1 MPTAKRIRPW
11 LDRTFGSESPP
22 RVSAVRRS
30 QLVASATVRHLSE
43 PSVTDLRDDEDA
55 GFTLIELM
63 VVLLILA
70 ILLAIAIPTFLG
82 VTKSANDRAAQ
93 SNLNTALVNAK
104 AYYQTAGQTYGSGTA
119 AANTTAVVS
128 ALSSAEPAL
137 TFTNVASTSQ
147 SVISVA
153 VSADGQSIVLA
164 APAKSTKNCW
174 YIVDQSTTELGT
186 GTGSVAPYTTLY
198 GYTGQ
203 AMINGNNII
212 AGTWY
217 GESKNT
223 GTAPTCNASAPTTYA
238 AAASQFFQGN
248 GFPAL

>member
-1 MPTAKRIRPW
+1 MFSSAIKR
-11 LDRTFGSESPP
+11 LNDR
-22 RVSAVRRS
+22 
-30 QLVASATVRHLSE
+30 
-43 PSVTDLRDDEDA
+43 RDAAGDAGEDA

-104 AYYQTAGQTYGSGTA
+104 AYYQTNSQSYGSGTA
-119 AANTTAVVS
+119 AVNTTAVVA

-137 TFTNVASTSQ
+137 TFTNAASTAQ
-147 SVISVA
+147 GMISVA

-164 APAKSTKNCW
+164 AQAKSTQNCW
-174 YIVDQSTTELGT
+174 YIVDQSTSEVGT
-186 GTGSVAPYTTLY
+186 GGVAPYLTLA

-203 AMINGNNII
+203 AMIGTGGII
-212 AGTWY
+212 SAGTWY

-223 GTAPTCNASAPTTYA
+223 GTAPTCNAAAPTTYA
-238 AAASQFFQGN
+238 AATGQFFQGS

>member
-1 MPTAKRIRPW
+1 MAT
-11 LDRTFGSESPP
+11 P
-22 RVSAVRRS
+22 RR
-30 QLVASATVRHLSE
+30 LGT
-43 PSVTDLRDDEDA
+43 DA

-104 AYYQTAGQTYGSGTA
+104 AYYETSGQSYGTGTA
-119 AANTTAVVS
+119 AANTTAVVA
-128 ALSSAEPAL
+128 ALSTAQPSL
-137 TFTNVASTSQ
+137 TFTNGASGGQ
-147 SVISVA
+147 SSISVS

-164 APAKSTKNCW
+164 AAAKSTQNCW
-174 YIVDQSTTELGT
+174 YVVDGSTSEVGT
-186 GTGSVAPYTTLY
+186 GGVAPYLTLA

-203 AMINGNNII
+203 AMIGTGGVIS

-238 AAASQFFQGN
+238 AATGQFFQGN

>member
-1 MPTAKRIRPW
+1 MTSSVIERLREKRSACE
-11 LDRTFGSESPP
+11 GSE
-22 RVSAVRRS
+22 A
-30 QLVASATVRHLSE
+30 
-43 PSVTDLRDDEDA
+43 DA

-93 SNLNTALVNAK
+93 SNLNTALTNAK
-104 AYYQTAGQTYGSGTA
+104 AQYQSGGQSYGSGTA
-119 AANTTAVVS
+119 AANSSAVVS

-137 TFTNVASTSQ
+137 SFTTGASTAQ
-147 SVISVA
+147 NQISVA

-164 APAKSTKNCW
+164 AQAKTTQNCW
-174 YIVDQSTTELGT
+174 YIVDQSNTQLGT
-186 GTGSVAPYTTLY
+186 GTGSVAPYTTLFGY
-198 GYTGQ
+198 GGATPQ
-203 AMINGNNII
+203 ALISGNNIA

-223 GTAPTCNASAPTTYA
+223 GTAPTCSASAPTTWTA
-238 AAASQFFQGN
+238 NSAQFFQGN
-248 GFPAL
+248 GFPTL